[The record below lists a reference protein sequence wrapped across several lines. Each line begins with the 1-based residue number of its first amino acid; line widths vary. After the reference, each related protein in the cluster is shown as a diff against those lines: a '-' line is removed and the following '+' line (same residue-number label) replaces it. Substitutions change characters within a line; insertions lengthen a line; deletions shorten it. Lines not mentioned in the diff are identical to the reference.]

1 MKTIIE
7 EINTKDLICL
17 DEIIQLVSRQFNTT
31 ATNYLGEKIKLIF
44 NLTNLNPYISEDID
58 EMSLVNLKDE
68 ILCLNQEIYSSGKVE
83 FVLKKD
89 SIVELKGFIPIDEQ
103 KENPTRYLF
112 DYLDNKQFS
121 LGNMYDEGQ
130 GVPQDYEEKLKWY
143 RLSAEQGDAEAQFD
157 LGTMY
162 YQGQGV
168 PQDDKEAFKW
178 YRLASDKGDAD
189 AQCSLGEMYYEGQ
202 GVSQDYAEAIKL
214 WKLAAEQGNAGAQ
227 HHLDNDA

>member
-44 NLTNLNPYISEDID
+44 NLTNLKPYISEDID
-58 EMSLVNLKDE
+58 EMSLANLKDK

-103 KENPTRYLF
+103 KENPTRYMF

-121 LGNMYDEGQ
+121 LGKMYDEGQ
-130 GVPQDYEEKLKWY
+130 GVPQD
-143 RLSAEQGDAEAQFD
+143 
-157 LGTMY
+157 
-162 YQGQGV
+162 
-168 PQDDKEAFKW
+168 
-178 YRLASDKGDAD
+178 
-189 AQCSLGEMYYEGQ
+189 
-202 GVSQDYAEAIKL
+202 
-214 WKLAAEQGNAGAQ
+214 
-227 HHLDNDA
+227 